1 MGEINSSWRGSS
13 SAQQE
18 KLLSDDFLSAA
29 ATRTADG
36 WQLTYADD
44 TFTENIIDSDDDN
57 MENRVGSGDGF

>member
-1 MGEINSSWRGSS
+1 MKSTQVGEEVRV
-13 SAQQE
+13 
-18 KLLSDDFLSAA
+18 LSKKNYCRTIFLSAA

-44 TFTENIIDSDDDN
+44 NFTENIIDSDDDN